1 MAAVVV
7 TIGTVVTAAI
17 PRRVV
22 DAVSIWVCVA
32 PIDVVCRLVVVVV
45 GAGGVVVVVVGVDV
59 VLIVVVVTAP
69 FRLWKKIFS
78 QIF

>member
-1 MAAVVV
+1 MAAIVV
-7 TIGTVVTAAI
+7 TIGIVVTAAI

-32 PIDVVCRLVVVVV
+32 PIDVVYRLVVVVV

-59 VLIVVVVTAP
+59 VLIVAVVTAP

>member
-22 DAVSIWVCVA
+22 DVVSIWVH
-32 PIDVVCRLVVVVV
+32 VVYRLVVAVV
-45 GAGGVVVVVVGVDV
+45 GAGGVLVVVDVGADV
-59 VLIVVVVTAP
+59 VLIVVVFTAP
-69 FRLWKKIFS
+69 FGLWKKIFS